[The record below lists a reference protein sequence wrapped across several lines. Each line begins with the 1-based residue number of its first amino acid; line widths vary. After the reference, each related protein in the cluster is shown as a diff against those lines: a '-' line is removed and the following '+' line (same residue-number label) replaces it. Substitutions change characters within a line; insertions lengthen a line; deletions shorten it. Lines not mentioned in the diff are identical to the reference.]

1 MKALLVFGLVAASL
15 VSAQAS
21 AVEHYARC
29 QSCTGG
35 PATGASWIAAAVALG
50 QSSNAQEDDYLV
62 VCKQSN
68 PNYSVLGVY
77 LVIHDPVLNSSH
89 ISWDSSIGYDAGCDD
104 FGV

>member
-15 VSAQAS
+15 ISTQAS

-35 PATGASWIAAAVALG
+35 PVSGASWIAAAVALG
-50 QSSNAQEDDYLV
+50 QASNAQEDDYLV
-62 VCKQSN
+62 ICKQSN

-77 LVIHDPVLNSSH
+77 LVIHDPVANSSH
-89 ISWDSSIGYDAGCDD
+89 ISWHSSIGYDAGCDD